1 MELITTDD
9 PLIQEGEGLQAGR
22 DLTMELITTDDPL
35 IQEGEGLQ
43 AGRDLNMELI
53 TTDDPL
59 IQEEGGATGREGP
72 KHGTHHYRPG
82 PPAHHPGSLPH
93 VSGPSCVCPSP

>member
-1 MELITTDD
+1 
-9 PLIQEGEGLQAGR
+9 
-22 DLTMELITTDDPL
+22 MELITTDDPL

-59 IQEEGGATGREGP
+59 IQEEGGATGGEGP
-72 KHGTHHYRPG
+72 NHGTHHY
-82 PPAHHPGSLPH
+82 
-93 VSGPSCVCPSP
+93 